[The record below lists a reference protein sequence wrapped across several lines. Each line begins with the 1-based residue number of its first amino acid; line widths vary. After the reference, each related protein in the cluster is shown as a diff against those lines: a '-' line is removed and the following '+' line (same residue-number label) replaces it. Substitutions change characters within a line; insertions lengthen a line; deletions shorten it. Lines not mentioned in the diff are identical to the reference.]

1 MSNSDCI
8 IRAFGGCACKDGEC
22 AEEPVTPAPVVLIS
36 LKTQA
41 IVCLF
46 LGFVA
51 MIGSAAWMETKLKT
65 DDRTNQEQVT
75 TWK

>member
-1 MSNSDCI
+1 MVDCI
-8 IRAFGGCACKDGEC
+8 IKAFGGCACKDTC
-22 AEEPVTPAPVVLIS
+22 AERPVTRAPLILIS

-46 LGFVA
+46 IGFVMA
-51 MIGSAAWMETKLKT
+51 IGSAAWMETKLKT
-65 DDRTNQEQVT
+65 VDRTNQEQVT